1 MVRKVLIG
9 IALAAAARAQSS
21 LPFEPYHDAG
31 ESITGAFEGWF
42 PNADGT
48 FSMLLGYYNRN
59 LAQTIDIAIGPN
71 NRIEPGPPDQGQPT
85 HFLPARQWGVFTIA
99 VPKDFGGKKL
109 HWTLVSNGK
118 TTVIPISLH
127 PMYEVQ
133 PFTDASGNTPP
144 FIAFSE
150 SGPFVQGPR
159 GQSREL
165 STTVS
170 RPVTLPLWLADDAKS
185 TLSIP
190 RLMSTPVT
198 VTWSKFCGP
207 GAVTFSNDRP
217 PVAKAEFKPP
227 PPAVFGG
234 TAATTAK
241 FSEPGEYILRVVA
254 NDASGDGG
262 RGFQCCWSNAQVK
275 VAVK

>member
-1 MVRKVLIG
+1 MRKVLLG
-9 IALAAAARAQSS
+9 IVLAAAACAQSS

-31 ESITGAFEGWF
+31 ESVTGAFEGWF

-59 LAQTIDIAIGPN
+59 LAQTIEIPIGAS
-71 NRIEPGPPDQGQPT
+71 NRIEPGGPDQGQPT
-85 HFLPARQWGVFTIA
+85 HFLPARQWGVFTIT
-99 VPKDFGGKKL
+99 VPKNFGEQKL

-133 PFTDASGNTPP
+133 PLTDASGNTPP

-150 SGPFVQGPR
+150 TGPFIQGPR

-170 RPVTLPLWLADDAKS
+170 NPVTLPLWVADDAKS
-185 TLSIP
+185 TLNNP
-190 RLMSTPVT
+190 RVMSAPVA
-198 VTWSKFCGP
+198 VAWSKFRGP
-207 GAVTFSNDRP
+207 GTVTFSSDRP
-217 PVAKAEFKPP
+217 AVVKADFKAP
-227 PPAVFGG
+227 PPAVFTG
-234 TAATTAK
+234 TAATAAK

-275 VAVK
+275 VIVK